1 MFIGNQFYFI
11 LLIVSNVFC
20 NTPSSSNTEVKKNS
34 SREDSSQIEG
44 LPIVTGAEQV
54 DQYLPFLRGQRVGL
68 LVNATSMVGQS
79 HLVDV
84 LKDKKVSIQTIFAPE
99 HGFRGDADAG
109 ENVNNTIDPATG
121 IPIISIYGAKKGPT
135 REDLS
140 NIDLVIFDVQDVGAR
155 FYTYLSTLK
164 YLMEACAF
172 YKKPLLLLDRP
183 NPNGHYIDGPVLE
196 MSKVSFIG
204 IIPIPVVHG
213 MTLGEL
219 AQLMNGENYLKDNL
233 KCNLKV
239 IACKNYDHQKSY
251 IVPVKPSPNLPNQTS
266 ILLYPSLCLFEGTNF
281 SVGRGTDKQFQIYGS
296 PKALK
301 GDFYF
306 TPESKPGATS
316 PFLQGKKCRGYDL
329 SGISPEVIKAESRIN
344 LSYLL
349 EAYRNYPDRAN
360 FFLKNNFIDLLM
372 GTSEFQEQVKNGL
385 SETQIRD
392 SWHEGLEKFKNVRK
406 KYILYSN

>member
-1 MFIGNQFYFI
+1 MLNNLFLTLFVFLSFICNEPA
-11 LLIVSNVFC
+11 SSEK
-20 NTPSSSNTEVKKNS
+20 NTPVKMEAGKTV
-34 SREDSSQIEG
+34 G
-44 LPIVTGAEQV
+44 LSITTGAEQIE
-54 DQYLPFLRGQRVGL
+54 QYLPFLRGKRIGL
-68 LVNATSMVGQS
+68 LVNTTSMIGDQ

-84 LKDKKVSIQTIFAPE
+84 LRNKKVNIQTIFAPE

-109 ENVNNTIDPATG
+109 EDVKNAVDPSTG

-135 REDLS
+135 REDLA
-140 NIDLVIFDVQDVGAR
+140 NIDIVIFDVQDVGAR

-164 YLMEACAF
+164 YLMEACAL
-172 YKKPLLLLDRP
+172 YNKPLLVLDRP
-183 NPNGHYIDGPVLE
+183 NPNGHYIDGPILE
-196 MSKVSFIG
+196 MSNVSFIG

-219 AQLMNGENYLKDNL
+219 AQLMNGEKYLKDSL

-239 IACKNYDHQKSY
+239 ISCINYDHQKPY

-296 PKALK
+296 PSAVK
-301 GDFYF
+301 GDYYF
-306 TPESKPGATS
+306 TPVSKPGATA

-329 SGISPEVIKAESRIN
+329 SSMSTDKIKSEARIN
-344 LSYLL
+344 LTYLL
-349 EAYRNYPDRAN
+349 DAYRSYPDKNN

-372 GTSEFQEQVKNGL
+372 GTQKFQEQVRKGL
-385 SETQIRD
+385 SESEIRV
-392 SWHEGLEKFKNVRK
+392 SWQEGLDKFKNIRK
-406 KYILYSN
+406 KYLLYPN

>member
-1 MFIGNQFYFI
+1 MFVLNNIYLSLLVFI
-11 LLIVSNVFC
+11 NLFC
-20 NTPSSSNTEVKKNS
+20 NAPAPSENINQTQKEQN
-34 SREDSSQIEG
+34 ITEG
-44 LPIVTGAEQV
+44 LSITTGAEQI
-54 DQYLPFLRGQRVGL
+54 DQYLPFLRGKRIGL
-68 LVNATSMVGQS
+68 LVNTTSMVGDQ

-84 LKDKKVSIQTIFAPE
+84 LRSKKVNIQAIFAPE
-99 HGFRGDADAG
+99 HGFRGEADAG
-109 ENVNNTIDPATG
+109 EDVKNAIDPATG

-135 REDLS
+135 KEDLA

-164 YLMEACAF
+164 YLMEACAL
-172 YKKPLLLLDRP
+172 YKKPLLVLDRP
-183 NPNGHYIDGPVLE
+183 NPNGHYIDGPILE
-196 MSKVSFIG
+196 MSQVSFIG

-219 AQLMNGENYLKDNL
+219 AQLMNGEKYLKDSL
-233 KCNLKV
+233 QCNLKV

-296 PKALK
+296 PVAVA
-301 GDFYF
+301 GDYYF
-306 TPESKPGATS
+306 TPVSKPGATA
-316 PFLQGKKCRGYDL
+316 PFLQGKKCRGFDL
-329 SGISPEVIKAESRIN
+329 STMSNDKIKAESRIN

-349 EAYRNYPDRAN
+349 DAYRAYPDKDN

-372 GTSEFQEQVKNGL
+372 GTHKFQEQVKKGL
-385 SETQIRD
+385 SETDIRA
-392 SWHEGLEKFKNVRK
+392 SWQAGLDKFKNIRK
-406 KYILYSN
+406 KYLLYPN